1 VLLVWL
7 SALVAGRDIVSLL
20 SVQNPR
26 EAFVAA
32 GVPRVTPVTRATQ
45 PQQDELAR
53 AA

>member
-1 VLLVWL
+1 
-7 SALVAGRDIVSLL
+7 VSLL

-32 GVPRVTPVTRATQ
+32 GVPRVAPVARAAR
-45 PQQDELAR
+45 PQHDELAR